1 MLTKLIIYDCYFKTN
16 STLLIENEKKI
27 KKKENIKISEW
38 SDIRK
43 SSRENRK

>member
-27 KKKENIKISEW
+27 KKKENIKISE
-38 SDIRK
+38 
-43 SSRENRK
+43 